1 MSLSPE
7 DAELLA
13 FERAWWS
20 FGAGKDEAIRETLGM
35 TSSDYYR
42 RLGDLIDTAAALATD
57 PLLVR
62 RLRRQRSAR
71 RQERAVRRNEA

>member
-1 MSLSPE
+1 MPSPE

-20 FGAGKDEAIRETLGM
+20 LGAGKDEAIRETLGI
-35 TSSDYYR
+35 TSADYYR
-42 RLGDLIDTAAALATD
+42 RLAIVIDTPAALATD